1 MIYSDNKDL
10 RFCKIKKGTK
20 KPFERDWTNKPYTW
34 EEIQEHIKN
43 ESNFGVLCGYGGLIV
58 VDSDTPELKQA
69 VEKNLPET
77 SRVKTG
83 SGGTHDYYICKDI
96 KKKIVLQI
104 GDKHFGEVQSYGA
117 QVVGAGS
124 IHPNGNIYEL
134 VKDKPI
140 CEITQEQLFI
150 AIKPFIKEVAEAEVK
165 TIKAIKDYGSS
176 DINSISITQVMDTS
190 GFKKASNGELY
201 GANKWHGSDTGANTW
216 INQSKNVAHCFRCD
230 CGINVAQAIALN
242 EGIISRCSD
251 TLTKEQ
257 FLKVLEVAK
266 AKYGLRSNELQIE
279 DFTNI
284 KEENDFRI
292 ARIGGKLH
300 NGLLYWTI
308 PIQVNHKYYFVVLT
322 EDKRILQVV
331 NRFAELKKTLG
342 SDEDIPE
349 DERYFYFDYDE
360 VRYKYPQELF
370 FKDGY
375 NINIPSK
382 RIFELL
388 KTQID
393 KKKLFDKLKNSLKEY
408 FDHSSD
414 LEYSLLLPSVIITYI
429 GFGLGRTLYTILQ
442 GIEDTGK
449 STLQRWFASVQM
461 NGRFGGHSTI
471 PVSVRL
477 LHFFGASLNQD
488 EIEKMNKDEKVIFF
502 GVANSGFDISGTYEL
517 VNTNKKKLQDQIEVL
532 RTFGFKSFSAND
544 LFGFDRS
551 FLSRC
556 YELICTRKNR
566 TTKDIRKLN
575 EQERKNFQEMTDEL
589 FVYCL
594 THYKDIEKDITDM
607 QALLESE
614 GTFGRKT
621 DINAIILGIIKHF
634 QGTYDDE
641 KKELEAKQGLE
652 RLENNISTKDSL
664 VLTFIANIF
673 KEKQVSSINSIEVTN
688 KELREHLDNEAG
700 QEGKKTSSRTIGAIL
715 RKYNLIVREDQA
727 KREDKGYKYFISLA
741 DFKDQI
747 GRFRFNEVTELLKD
761 ITPQKSNIEK
771 DNPIER
777 SGESSSFSS
786 FSSFSSSKNER
797 NERNERNEPSSPL
810 IPNESSLSISCKKCG
825 SSNVHAFSDVIFCQ
839 ECKHRGAIK

>member
-1 MIYSDNKDL
+1 MIYSENKDL

-20 KPFERDWTNKPYTW
+20 KPFERDWINKPYTW
-34 EEIQEHIKN
+34 NEIQGHIKN

-58 VDSDTPELKQA
+58 IDSDTPELKQA
-69 VEKNLPET
+69 VENNLPET
-77 SRVKTG
+77 FRVKTG
-83 SGGTHDYYICKDI
+83 SGGTHDYYICKDV

-104 GDKHFGEVQSYGA
+104 EDRHFGEIQSYGA
-117 QVVGAGS
+117 QVVGAES
-124 IHPNGNIYEL
+124 IHPNGNKYQIF
-134 VKDKPI
+134 KDKPI

-176 DINSISITQVMDTS
+176 DINSIPITQVMDTS

-230 CGINVAQAIALN
+230 CGINVAQAIGLN

-257 FLKVLEVAK
+257 FLSVLEVAK
-266 AKYGLRSNELQIE
+266 TKYGLKDKEPSVE

-284 KEENDFRI
+284 EEENDFRI
-292 ARIGGKLH
+292 ARISGKLH
-300 NGLLYWTI
+300 NGFLYWTI
-308 PIQVNHKYYFVVLT
+308 PTQHNGKYYFVVVT
-322 EDKRILQVV
+322 QDKQVLRV
-331 NRFAELKKTLG
+331 MNRYEEVKKTLKK
-342 SDEDIPE
+342 DEDVPE
-349 DERYFYFDYDE
+349 DERYFYFDYGDT
-360 VRYKYPQELF
+360 RYKYSQELF

-388 KTQID
+388 KKQID

-408 FDHSSD
+408 FDHSNEK
-414 LEYSLLLPSVIITYI
+414 EYALLLPAVIVSYI
-429 GFGLGRTLYTILQ
+429 GFGLGKTLYVILQ
-442 GIEDTGK
+442 GLEDTGK
-449 STLQRWFASVQM
+449 STLQQWFSYLQM

-488 EIEKMNKDEKVIFF
+488 EIEKMSKENKIIFF
-502 GVANSGFDISGTYEL
+502 GVANSGFNIKGTYEL

-532 RTFGFKSFSAND
+532 NTFGFKSFSAND

-556 YELICTRKNR
+556 YELVCTRKNR
-566 TTKDIRKLN
+566 TTKDIMKLN
-575 EQERKNFQEMTDEL
+575 EQEIKNFQEMTDEL

-594 THYKDIEKDITDM
+594 THYKEIEKDITDM
-607 QALLESE
+607 QAVLESE

-634 QGTYDDE
+634 QETYDDE

-652 RLENNISTKDSL
+652 RIENNISTKDSL

-673 KEKQVSSINSIEVTN
+673 KDKQVNSINSIEVTN

-715 RKYNLIVREDQA
+715 RKYNLIVRKDQA
-727 KREDKGYKYFISLA
+727 KREDKGYKYVISLA

-747 GRFRFNEVTELLKD
+747 GRFRFNEVSEIIKD
-761 ITPQKSNIEK
+761 IAPKTSY
-771 DNPIER
+771 IER
-777 SGESSSFSS
+777 DDPLQASGETSSLRSFSS
-786 FSSFSSSKNER
+786 FSSAENER
-797 NERNERNEPSSPL
+797 NELNELNEPSSRLLLDGVKDTIKPE
-810 IPNESSLSISCKKCG
+810 NEQKEKPKKKFKPIEVG
-825 SSNVHAFSDVIFCQ
+825 RYFF
-839 ECKHRGAIK
+839 